1 MCVMSTAIKPH
12 HDRTTAELVLDLQ
25 SNRVLANSLLF
36 QHRHTDEDAP
46 FHARMIRAMTSHL
59 PQVLI
64 KAFRGSAKSTT
75 AEEVLIT
82 GAAFQDYQ
90 FGLVVGNT
98 YESAVMRLAS
108 VKRELAYNEKLLT
121 MFGSMEGEK
130 WGEDVIILANGVRLQ
145 ALGRNQSTRG
155 LKESV
160 RNMRPDFVLLDDLED
175 VDDVKSPESR
185 NKNWQWYTR
194 ELYPALDPKARL
206 RMVGTPLHDDSMVER
221 AAASKDWRTLT
232 IPLYTLDGAGEI
244 VSNWPSR
251 FPVEAILKIRDAFAE
266 AGDLAGFSQEYLCKP
281 LDHIAKTFQE
291 GDILINPGTST
302 FAPRTLIV
310 DPARTTKATSSRT
323 GYVVTSWVGSKLIV
337 HDALGAFH
345 SPSEQVAKI
354 FELNDAHHPMTVA
367 VEANGLEE
375 WLMQPLRAGM
385 TQRGT
390 TMPLQAIRAPNDKKQ
405 FIAGLQPFFKAHE
418 VEFASPLPDL
428 KQELM
433 SFPYGKLDIINAL
446 AYAVR
451 LRPGAP
457 VYPNFQQH
465 HVQHFLPSARASLWL
480 ALNGSAG
487 MLVSVLVAI
496 EDGGIHILNDW
507 VREGPMDDCL
517 QMVEMDLNSL
527 PTYTRRP
534 QIMLPM
540 ERGQAQDHAGI
551 GNALRRNRLGFR
563 EGKRINEALESLTEP
578 LRTTMAQR
586 PMFTVSPE
594 ATWSLNAFAGGYAR
608 DVTGRDMLV
617 MRPQDNIHATVA
629 QATEVLTATLDP
641 RRMFELD
648 SDGPGMTIGHN
659 GRPYRS
665 MMR

>member
-1 MCVMSTAIKPH
+1 M
-12 HDRTTAELVLDLQ
+12 
-25 SNRVLANSLLF
+25 LANALLF
-36 QHRHTDEDAP
+36 KHRHTDEDAP
-46 FHARMIRAMTSHL
+46 FHARMVRALTSKL
-59 PQVLI
+59 PRVLI

-75 AEEVLIT
+75 AEEVMIT
-82 GAAFQDYQ
+82 GAAFKDYQ

-98 YESAVMRLAS
+98 YESAVMRMAS
-108 VKRELAYNEKLLT
+108 MKRELAYNEKLLT

-130 WGEDVIILANGVRLQ
+130 WGEDVLILANGVRLQ

-160 RNMRPDFVLLDDLED
+160 RNMRPDYVLLDDLED
-175 VDDVKSPESR
+175 VDDVKTPESR
-185 NKNWQWYTR
+185 QKNWQWLTR
-194 ELYPALDPKARL
+194 ELFPALDPHARL
-206 RMVGTPLHDDSMVER
+206 RAVGTPLHDDSVIER
-221 AAASKDWRTLT
+221 IAASVDWRTLT
-232 IPLYTLDGAGEI
+232 IPLYTMDGAGEM
-244 VSNWPSR
+244 VSNWPAR
-251 FPVEAILKIRDAFAE
+251 FPAEAIVKLRDMFE
-266 AGDLAGFSQEYLCKP
+266 RDGDLAGFSQEYLCKP
-281 LDHIAKTFQE
+281 LDHIARTFQE
-291 GDILINPGTST
+291 GDILINPGTPT
-302 FAPRTLIV
+302 FAPRTVIV

-345 SPSEQVAKI
+345 SPSEQVEKI

-385 TQRGT
+385 TARGS

-428 KQELM
+428 KAELL

-446 AYAVR
+446 AYAIR

-457 VYPNFQQH
+457 VYPNFMQS
-465 HVQHFLPSARASLWL
+465 HVQHYIPGPRAALWL
-480 ALNGSAG
+480 ALNGTAG
-487 MLVSVLVAI
+487 MLVSVLVAV
-496 EDGGIHILNDW
+496 EDGGVHILHDW

-527 PTYTRRP
+527 PTYTTRP
-534 QIMLPM
+534 QLMLPF
-540 ERGQAQDHAGI
+540 ERAGIQDHAGI

-563 EGKRINEALESLTEP
+563 EGKRLNESLESLTD
-578 LRTTMAQR
+578 LMRSTMAHK
-586 PMFTVSPE
+586 PLFTVNPE

-608 DVTGRDMLV
+608 DVTGKDMLV
-617 MRPQDNIHATVA
+617 MRPQDNIHTTVA
-629 QATEVLTATLDP
+629 QATEVLAATLDP
-641 RRMFELD
+641 RRLFELD
-648 SDGPGMTIGHN
+648 STGPGMTIGHN

-665 MMR
+665 MLR

>member
-1 MCVMSTAIKPH
+1 MSTNT
-12 HDRTTAELVLDLQ
+12 DRATAELVLDLQ
-25 SNRVLANSLLF
+25 RNRVLANALLF
-36 QHRHTDEDAP
+36 KHRHTDEDAP
-46 FHARMIRAMTSHL
+46 FHPRMVHALTSSL
-59 PQVLI
+59 PRVLI

-75 AEEVLIT
+75 AEEVMIT
-82 GAAFQDYQ
+82 GSVFKDYQ
-90 FGLVVGNT
+90 YGLVVGNT
-98 YESAVMRLAS
+98 YEAACMRLAS
-108 VKRELAYNEKLLT
+108 IKRELAYNERLLT
-121 MFGSMEGEK
+121 MFGAMEGSK
-130 WGEDVIILANGVRLQ
+130 WGEDVLVLENGVRVQ
-145 ALGRNQSTRG
+145 ALGRNQSARG

-185 NKNWQWYTR
+185 EKNWRWLTR
-194 ELYPALDPKARL
+194 ELIPALDPKARL
-206 RMVGTPLHDDSMVER
+206 RAVGTPLHDDSVIER
-221 AAASKDWRTLT
+221 LAASQDWRTLT
-232 IPLYTLDGAGEI
+232 IPLYTLGAGDEV
-244 VSNWPSR
+244 VSAWPSR
-251 FPVEAILKIRDAFAE
+251 FPQAAILDLRDRFE
-266 AGDLAGFSQEYLCKP
+266 RDGDLAGFSQEYLCKP
-281 LDHIAKTFQE
+281 LDHIAKTFKE
-291 GDILINPGTST
+291 GDILVNPGTST
-302 FAPRTLIV
+302 FAPRTVIV

-354 FELNDAHHPMTVA
+354 FELNDSHHPMTVA
-367 VEANGLEE
+367 VEADGLEE
-375 WLMQPLRAGM
+375 WLMQPLRVGM
-385 TQRGT
+385 TQRGST
-390 TMPLQAIRAPNDKKQ
+390 LPLQAIRAPRDKKQ
-405 FIAGLQPFFKAHE
+405 FIAGLEPFFRAHE

-428 KQELM
+428 KAELM
-433 SFPYGKLDIINAL
+433 AFPYGKLDIINAL

-457 VYPNFQQH
+457 VYPNFSQQH
-465 HVQHFLPSARASLWL
+465 VKHFLPGPRAHLWL

-487 MLVSVLVAI
+487 MLVSVLIAL

-507 VREGPMDDCL
+507 VREGPMDNCL

-527 PTYTRRP
+527 PTYSTRP
-534 QIMLPM
+534 QIMLPY
-540 ERGQAQDHAGI
+540 ERALATDHAGI

-563 EGKRINEALESLTEP
+563 EGKRLVESLESLTDP

-594 ATWSLNAFAGGYAR
+594 ATWSLNALAGGYAR
-608 DVTGRDMLV
+608 DVTGRDVLV

-629 QATEVLTATLDP
+629 QATEVLAATLDP

-648 SDGPGMTIGHN
+648 GDNAQGMTIGSS

-665 MMR
+665 MLR